1 MSNGLITIVL
11 AARSPQPVPIQIP
24 PVATIARDAFPAGET
39 KLMIA
44 ALVLEIHE
52 LQGRLARLEE
62 SAGLGGMLI
71 T

>member
-1 MSNGLITIVL
+1 MSNVVTIVL

-24 PVATIARDAFPAGET
+24 PVATIARDAFPDGEA

-44 ALVLEIHE
+44 ALVLEIGE
-52 LQGRLARLEE
+52 LQNRIARLEE